1 MMRYLQEHPPD
12 LFTLSKNYKKKM
24 IFIKKNFLNN

>member
-12 LFTLSKNYKKKM
+12 LFTLSKNYE
-24 IFIKKNFLNN
+24 KNDIYQTKFFK